1 MHCSRMWK
9 SLLALLLFAPPVF
22 AQDRPTA
29 YEAMRTVGLQL
40 NRDYV
45 DHVISVTGTNGSPPP
60 ETWKILID
68 DPKARG
74 GVREVEVENGKITS
88 ERTPLRSS
96 VQGSLG
102 KTIDTSK
109 LNLDSS
115 GAYTLAQ
122 QTAQKSHITFANADY
137 TLRSD

>member
-1 MHCSRMWK
+1 MHCCRMWK
-9 SLLALLLFAPPVF
+9 SLPALLFLAASVF

-29 YEAMRTVGLQL
+29 YEAMRTVGVQL

-45 DHVISVTGTNGSPPP
+45 NHVVSVTGTNGSPQP

-68 DPKARG
+68 DAKARG
-74 GVREVEVENGKITS
+74 GVREIEVENGKINS

-96 VQGSLG
+96 VEGSLG

-115 GAYTLAQ
+115 GAFTLA
-122 QTAQKSHITFANADY
+122 
-137 TLRSD
+137 